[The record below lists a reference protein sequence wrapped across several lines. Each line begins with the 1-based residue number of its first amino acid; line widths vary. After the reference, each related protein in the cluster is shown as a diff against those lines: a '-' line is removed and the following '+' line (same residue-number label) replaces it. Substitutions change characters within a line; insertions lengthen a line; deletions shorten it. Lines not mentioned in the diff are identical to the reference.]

1 MILASVQGATNVRFL
16 EASQGGQARER
27 VVSGAAWRAGGNRR
41 NVGERPD
48 EPYERGKHEPDFSM
62 VGRIARV
69 LNMPTSFF
77 YAEDDDEARLL
88 RWFYRLGA
96 EERAELMRKVAS
108 AQDRP

>member
-1 MILASVQGATNVRFL
+1 MSVFSKRLKEARRENGLSQERLGVLAGIDEMS
-16 EASQGGQARER
+16 ASARM
-27 VVSGAAWRAGGNRR
+27 NQ
-41 NVGERPD
+41 
-48 EPYERGKHEPDFSM
+48 YERGKHEPDFSM